1 MTATEPS
8 MRFAQIID
16 SLKGPNTLSAP
27 VLNTLSCAQLST
39 LIAAVGLGLLLG
51 NLISI
56 LLISVLL
63 AVVLVIITGCGPP

>member
-1 MTATEPS
+1 

-27 VLNTLSCAQLST
+27 VLNTLSRAQLST